1 MLQHTLA
8 KYALESCLLD
18 IGLVNTPASLLAAA
32 ALYLSLLLLESVDTV
47 WSPTLEHY
55 TGHSAQEVRAV
66 VPRMASNVHKMKL
79 NPKLQAIRVKFK
91 SGKYLKV
98 ADIEELKSETLSLL
112 ALPC

>member
-1 MLQHTLA
+1 M
-8 KYALESCLLD
+8 
-18 IGLVNTPASLLAAA
+18 
-32 ALYLSLLLLESVDTV
+32 SLLLLESVDTV
-47 WSPTLEHY
+47 WSATLEHY